1 MNCARVAWRVLCPA
15 LVLVTWA
22 NAARAAEPPADG
34 PLAKLAWLAGGTWV
48 ADLKG
53 QDGRATRVE
62 CRFDW
67 AEHGKALKYVIHFK
81 AEGGPVPQYEGIYY
95 YHPAK
100 KHIAMLQVDRAGNV
114 TESVVTA
121 EGDTLA
127 QENQTTTA
135 DGTTRP
141 QRVKVTREGPD
152 AFSFK
157 AMVQRDGQWVEAVA
171 FTYKRER
178 RGEPKER

>member
-1 MNCARVAWRVLCPA
+1 MNLPRVPWRVLCPA
-15 LVLVTWA
+15 LALVTWA
-22 NAARAAEPPADG
+22 
-34 PLAKLAWLAGGTWV
+34 

-53 QDGRATRVE
+53 QDGRAMRVE
-62 CRFDW
+62 CKFDW
-67 AEHGKALKYVIHFK
+67 AGHGKALKYVIHVNTE
-81 AEGGPVPQYEGIYY
+81 AGSVPQYEGIYY

-100 KHIAMLQVDRAGNV
+100 EHIAMLQVDRGGNV

-121 EGDTLA
+121 EGDALA
-127 QENQTTTA
+127 QENQATTA

-152 AFSFK
+152 AFTFK

-178 RGEPKER
+178 RGEPK